1 MRKFAAPGADEAV
14 QSEDF
19 AMVKGEGNV
28 LVAARRREPS
38 RFEHD
43 ARRIDLPLGD
53 LGDPLDAA
61 DHERDKRLACHVRH
75 RRASC
80 DILAV
85 AQNRN
90 AVGDGE
96 DFLQLVADEDDRDAV
111 VAQLSEQLEEG
122 GRLMLGDRGGRFVEQ
137 QNLGLAGQRLGD
149 LDDLH
154 LRHRQAAHFGA
165 RVDAGV
171 EQIEIAARLPL
182 DGAIVD
188 KAVPGRQSLE
198 QNVFPDAE
206 ARDEISLLMNRGD
219 ALAERIARRAEL
231 NRVAVQENAAGIG
244 ANEAGDDLDQRRFA
258 GAVFAH
264 QAMDFARLQVE
275 RNAVERLDAGEGF
288 TDRFEREAHFRR
300 SRC

>member
-1 MRKFAAPGADEAV
+1 MRQFAASGADEAV

-19 AMVKGEGNV
+19 AVVKGEADV
-28 LVAARRREPS
+28 LVAARRREPP

-53 LGDPLDAA
+53 LGDPLGAA
-61 DHERDKRLACHVRH
+61 DHQRDQRLARHFRH
-75 RRASC
+75 RRASR

-85 AQNRN
+85 AQNRD

-122 GRLMLGDRGGRFVEQ
+122 GRLVLGDRRGRFVEQ
-137 QNLGLAGQRLGD
+137 QDLGLAGQRLGD

-154 LRHRQAAHFGA
+154 LRDRQAAHFGA

-188 KAVPGRQSLE
+188 EAVPGRQALE
-198 QNVFPDAE
+198 QDVFPDAE
-206 ARDEISLLMNRGD
+206 ARDEISLLMNRRD
-219 ALAERIARRAEL
+219 ALAQRIARRAEW
-231 NRVAVQENAAGIG
+231 NRPAVQENAAGIG
-244 ANEAGDDLDQRRFA
+244 ADEAGDDLDQRRFA

-264 QAMDFARLQVE
+264 QGMDFARLQVE
-275 RNAVERLDAGEGF
+275 RNAVERLDAGKGF
-288 TDRFEREAHFRR
+288 ADGFEREVHLRR
-300 SRC
+300 PRC